1 MARELAAEPGA
12 PRVPGDPELD
22 RQAQRLRDGIPVEP
36 GLALQMRDW
45 SSRLGVPPPL

>member
-12 PRVPGDPELD
+12 PRVPGDPELE

-36 GLALQMRDW
+36 GLASLMRDW
-45 SSRLGVPPPL
+45 SARLSIAPPC